1 MQKKCPQKQLRN
13 TSRMNIF
20 VLLMT
25 LFLVNG
31 HCSAVYASSAIIPQ
45 PVDQQLANN
54 ELMDLVTD
62 SDHHSGS
69 DHHSESILDCNDVHD
84 DSPSSAWQQL
94 KDKQDNAKPLVAAL
108 NSLPLS
114 QSGRCDTPVVLPFTD
129 YITPPLFYT
138 LCVLRL

>member
-1 MQKKCPQKQLRN
+1 MILQKKCPQKRLRN

-62 SDHHSGS
+62 SE
-69 DHHSESILDCNDVHD
+69 HHSESVPDCNDVHD
-84 DSPSSAWQQL
+84 DSSSSAWQQL